1 MHIPIS
7 IIRDVG
13 RATGLRHNTKDISTK
28 VATWWGMIALLSKI
42 NAVTVQEFQSIAL
55 IFQFDNDA
63 GLEEIVLVR
72 VLLQY

>member
-7 IIRDVG
+7 IVRDVG
-13 RATGLRHNTKDISTK
+13 LATGLRHNTKDRSTK

-42 NAVTVQEFQSIAL
+42 NAVTVQEFRSIAV
-55 IFQFDNDA
+55 IFQFDNDT

-72 VLLQY
+72 VVLQY